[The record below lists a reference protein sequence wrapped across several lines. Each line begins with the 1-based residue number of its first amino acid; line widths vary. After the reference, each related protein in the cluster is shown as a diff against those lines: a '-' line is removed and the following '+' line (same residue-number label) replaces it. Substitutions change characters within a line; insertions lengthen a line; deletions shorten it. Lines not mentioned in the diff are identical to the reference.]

1 MSDRDVGHRGLDPA
15 ARPQGQGPG
24 YAAAEGAGD
33 GLPGTYA
40 PVPDPDQDL
49 AETPADA
56 PEESPFHRLC
66 WPSDRRFCPRCR
78 GFKIYGLAD
87 ARFRCGGC
95 GYTFRDFSGRW
106 IGNGALSPE
115 QWTALAGLFTQEA
128 SVLAMSKA
136 LSISYNTA
144 YKAATALRFSLAA
157 QSMDAGTLF
166 GPEHLGRFLKGR
178 RLTVPPRNEAETSRS
193 VFGILEK
200 QGWVFIDLLP
210 RLKPEDVFHF
220 SLQFHLGLA
229 RLGSM
234 VYSDRYRQYDGLILC
249 ADESLPLY
257 SIRKGRE
264 PVFMDRTDHGFWNF
278 ARHRIK
284 VYKGVSPGRF
294 PLYLKELEYRYNH
307 RGEELTPLLLDCLC
321 SFMPDPAED
330 GGRAASRA

>member
-1 MSDRDVGHRGLDPA
+1 MSDRDVGYRGL
-15 ARPQGQGPG
+15 GQ
-24 YAAAEGAGD
+24 
-33 GLPGTYA
+33 
-40 PVPDPDQDL
+40 
-49 AETPADA
+49 ETPAAGED
-56 PEESPFHRLC
+56 PGEELAAAAQDTPAEDPGDSPFFRLC
-66 WPSDRRFCPRCR
+66 WPSGRRFCPRCR
-78 GFKIYGLAD
+78 VFKIYALAD
-87 ARFRCGGC
+87 ARYRCGGC

-115 QWTALAGLFTQEA
+115 QWTGLARLFAQEA
-128 SVLAMSKA
+128 SVLAMSKT

-178 RLTVPPRNEAETSRS
+178 RLTVPVRDEAGTSRS

-257 SIRKGRE
+257 SIRKNRE
-264 PVFMDRTDHGFWNF
+264 PVFLDRSGHGFWDF
-278 ARHRIK
+278 ARNRIK

-307 RGEELTPLLLDCLC
+307 RGEDLVPLLLDCLC
-321 SFMPDPAED
+321 SFMPD
-330 GGRAASRA
+330 